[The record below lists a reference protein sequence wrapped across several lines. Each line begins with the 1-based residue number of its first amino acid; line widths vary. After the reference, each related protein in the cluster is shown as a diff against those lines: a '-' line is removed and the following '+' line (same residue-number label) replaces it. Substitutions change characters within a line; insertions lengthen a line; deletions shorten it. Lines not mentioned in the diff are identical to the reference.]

1 MCCVSFCV
9 CVGNIQQGRSG
20 TKVPRPDI
28 YRSIILSE
36 ITNQMWH
43 FLWHPFSQRNK
54 TSKNSRGVKE
64 GSDGKRGWAKFKRGG
79 VGNIGGSS

>member
-1 MCCVSFCV
+1 
-9 CVGNIQQGRSG
+9 
-20 TKVPRPDI
+20 
-28 YRSIILSE
+28 
-36 ITNQMWH
+36 MWH